1 MRKTLGLALV
11 LSLASFPVGRARAA
25 MSMEEAGAKAV
36 QLIEGMA
43 DIIDKDKDNC
53 DKMGDDL
60 TKYEDENAAL
70 IKELNE
76 TKDKRTEAD
85 RKAFQEKYAA
95 RLKAAQQKMM
105 PGGMKCSKNEKVKAA
120 FLKFKSN

>member
-1 MRKTLGLALV
+1 MKKTLGLALA
-11 LSLASFPVGRARAA
+11 LSLFTLPGGRAQAA
-25 MSMEEAGAKAV
+25 MSMEEAGAKAM

-43 DIIDKDKDNC
+43 DVIDKDKDNC

-60 TKYEDENAAL
+60 TKYEDDNAAV

-85 RKAFQEKYAA
+85 KKAFQEKYGA
-95 RLKAAQQKMM
+95 RLKAAQQKMT
-105 PGGMKCSKNEKVKAA
+105 PGAMKCAKNEKVKAA
-120 FLKFKSN
+120 FQKFKG